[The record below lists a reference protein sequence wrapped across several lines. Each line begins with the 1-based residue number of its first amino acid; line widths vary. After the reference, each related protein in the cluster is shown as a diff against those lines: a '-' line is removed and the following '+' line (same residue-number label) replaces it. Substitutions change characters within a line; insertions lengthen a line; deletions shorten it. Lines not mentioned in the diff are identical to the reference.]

1 LWLPLAVAAAPVLM
15 AAWAGWHVATG
26 AQGLS
31 DAYRLTANFLNS
43 ELGPVEMGT
52 ALILLFALVAG
63 LRAGWLAV
71 LDARNLLRYGGL
83 RPDRDWILTRI
94 LWLGGEEPG
103 ANRFGTVDTGKR
115 FIYIH
120 GTPEVDRLGQPVSH
134 GCVRMACADVEWLFD
149 AVSAGTP
156 VFIGEAPMD
165 ALAA

>member
-1 LWLPLAVAAAPVLM
+1 MFVSLADQRLGLWRAG
-15 AAWAGWHVATG
+15 AWQGIKEVSTALRGAGERNGSGQTPRGWHRIRARIGTG
-26 AQGLS
+26 VPRGGVFVG
-31 DAYRLTANFLNS
+31 RRFTGEIWS
-43 ELGPVEMGT
+43 E
-52 ALILLFALVAG
+52 ALAG
-63 LRAGWLAV
+63 AA
-71 LDARNLLRYGGL
+71 
-83 RPDRDWILTRI
+83 PDRDWILTRI